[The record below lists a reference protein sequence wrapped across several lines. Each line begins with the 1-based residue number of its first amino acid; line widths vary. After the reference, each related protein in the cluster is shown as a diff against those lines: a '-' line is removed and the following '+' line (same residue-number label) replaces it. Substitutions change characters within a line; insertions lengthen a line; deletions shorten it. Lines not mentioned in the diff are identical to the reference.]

1 MAEIISDIGNVREIN
16 EDSVDFDITSQY
28 GFYIICDGVGGHN
41 AGEIASGEAV
51 HLIKNYIRE
60 FFNRNI
66 APHILESA
74 IQKANTEIL
83 RMAKENNQYKGMGT
97 TITCA
102 LEVGKEVFVAHAG
115 DSSAFL
121 IKDEKI
127 AKLTKDH
134 SLVQQLVDEGRIKES
149 EMVNHPNK
157 NIITRSL
164 GSREVLKIDII
175 EVDRDQFDFMIL
187 CTDGLTDYVTKDEMI
202 KEFLKVGKD
211 KKVFVR
217 TMVDMAKERG
227 GKDNVSILI
236 FGGDSSSD
244 R

>member
-1 MAEIISDIGNVREIN
+1 MAELLTDIGNVREIN
-16 EDSVDFDITSQY
+16 EDSVDFDITPNY
-28 GFYIICDGVGGHN
+28 GFYVVCDGVGGHN
-41 AGEIASGEAV
+41 AGEVASRESV
-51 HLIKNYIRE
+51 ILIKNYIRE

-74 IQKANTEIL
+74 IQKANNEIIRL
-83 RMAKENNQYKGMGT
+83 AKENPKFKGMGT

-102 LEVGKEVFVAHAG
+102 LEVGNEVYVAHVG

-121 IKDEKI
+121 IKDSRI

-149 EMVNHPNK
+149 EMKSHPNK

-164 GSREVLKIDII
+164 GSREIIKVDII
-175 EVDRDQFDFMIL
+175 EVDRKQFDYMVL
-187 CTDGLTDYVTKDEMI
+187 CTDGLTDYVSKEEML
-202 KEFLKVGKD
+202 EAFLKKNKD
-211 KKVFVR
+211 KKTFVKE
-217 TMVDMAKERG
+217 MVDMAKERG
-227 GKDNVSILI
+227 GKDNLSILI
-236 FGGDSSSD
+236 FGGDKSYD